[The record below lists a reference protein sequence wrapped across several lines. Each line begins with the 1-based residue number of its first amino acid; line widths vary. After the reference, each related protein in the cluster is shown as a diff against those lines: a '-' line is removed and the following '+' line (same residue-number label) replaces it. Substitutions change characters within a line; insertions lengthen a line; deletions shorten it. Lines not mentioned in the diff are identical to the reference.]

1 MEADKELDE
10 LRKELADCRL
20 DTNAGTERTL
30 RIIIAWR
37 NRAEKRAYKQGWD
50 SAGGEVMEETH
61 RKEIVAA
68 RIDELKEIQMSDI
81 SDFLK
86 DDFYVF
92 YIKDRLQELTKEEG
106 AV

>member
-37 NRAEKRAYKQGWD
+37 NRAVK
-50 SAGGEVMEETH
+50 
-61 RKEIVAA
+61 AA
-68 RIDELKEIQMSDI
+68 RIDEFRRIPQTSEP
-81 SDFLK
+81 
-86 DDFYVF
+86 
-92 YIKDRLQELTKEEG
+92 IKDEEYYTQRLIELTKEEG
-106 AV
+106 AL